1 MGKGEFKSY
10 MGQYAFQ
17 FFKDIDVQD
26 KIEKVKGN
34 KKFSDVKDNLIDVI
48 ISFNILEDNVNILI
62 ADFLHQRTHQVGY
75 IVIANLSVQ
84 QKIDL
89 LESMSRHIK
98 WRNNELPKDERISV
112 SIKKLL
118 DELKHINRER
128 NKIVHSFPSQD
139 QISIDDEYEDIFFVR
154 TKLGRDKKGVYG
166 MFKILTVE
174 IISDLINRIENIT
187 EEIQKLQI

>member
-17 FFKDIDVQD
+17 FFEDVNVQD
-26 KIEKVKGN
+26 KIKKVSGN
-34 KKFSDVKDNLIDVI
+34 KNFDDVRENLIDVI
-48 ISFNILEDNVNILI
+48 ISFNELEDNINILI
-62 ADFLHQRTHQVGY
+62 AELLHERTHQVGF

-89 LESMSRHIK
+89 LENMPEHIK
-98 WRNNELPKDERISV
+98 CRNEELPKDERISV
-112 SIKKLL
+112 PIKKLFY
-118 DELKHINRER
+118 ELKHINRER
-128 NKIVHSFPSQD
+128 NKIAHSLPFQD
-139 QISIDDEYEDIFFVR
+139 RLDMDDECEDIFFVR